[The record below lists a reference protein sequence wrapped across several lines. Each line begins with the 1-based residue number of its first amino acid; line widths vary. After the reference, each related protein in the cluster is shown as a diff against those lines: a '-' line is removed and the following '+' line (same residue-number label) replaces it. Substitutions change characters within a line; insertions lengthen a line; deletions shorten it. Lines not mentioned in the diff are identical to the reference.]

1 MAPKKA
7 APVPA
12 RKETPS
18 LPSDVEDLKAEI
30 DRQIGSLVSQ
40 SNRGEIVTRMVSVV
54 QERFSGPIAHPRHLR
69 AYDDIVPGSAERII
83 RMAEKA
89 QDHNAGMD
97 TKIVDGQIDD
107 QKRGMRF
114 GLFALVLVL
123 CLAAGFGY
131 MDKPIMAGMFLS
143 TAVLGAIPVFVFG
156 RNGKN

>member
-30 DRQIGSLVSQ
+30 DRQIGSLVNQ

-89 QDHNAGMD
+89 QDHNAGMIR
-97 TKIVDGQIDD
+97 KLLMGRSMI
-107 QKRGMRF
+107 RN
-114 GLFALVLVL
+114 
-123 CLAAGFGY
+123 AACASVYSRWFWCCASL
-131 MDKPIMAGMFLS
+131 PAS
-143 TAVLGAIPVFVFG
+143 AIWTS
-156 RNGKN
+156 R